1 MMMQKE
7 VAQRMTAKPGT
18 KAFGSLTIAIDYY
31 TEAEIAFIVPKT
43 VFVPQ
48 PNVDSA
54 ILKLQRRAEPKV
66 KVTDE
71 KFFFDLVRAGFNQR
85 RKTLWN
91 NLQSRY
97 GKTEEVKAALT
108 AGLEEAGIEPSKR
121 AEALS
126 IEQFADLANALVKY
140 LYVK

>member
-1 MMMQKE
+1 M
-7 VAQRMTAKPGT
+7 
-18 KAFGSLTIAIDYY
+18 FGFPISCSFYFTFL
-31 TEAEIAFIVPKT
+31 F
-43 VFVPQ
+43 
-48 PNVDSA
+48 
-54 ILKLQRRAEPKV
+54 
-66 KVTDE
+66 E

-97 GKTEEVKAALT
+97 GKTEEVKAVLT

-140 LYVK
+140 LDVK